1 MNVDNS
7 IMTFLN
13 SEYQMS
19 LPIVCIV
26 GIATSTEI
34 LHQSLSKSTIGLLR
48 IERFKLENSEVW
60 FNRVIEKV
68 NLNKFPVMPHVLL
81 LVIDIS

>member
-1 MNVDNS
+1 
-7 IMTFLN
+7 
-13 SEYQMS
+13 MS

-68 NLNKFPVMPHVLL
+68 NLNKCSSDTYVLL
-81 LVIDIS
+81 LVIRYFLIPQTH

>member
-1 MNVDNS
+1 MR
-7 IMTFLN
+7 L
-13 SEYQMS
+13 SEYRQR

-48 IERFKLENSEVW
+48 IEKFKLEQSEAW
-60 FNRVIEKV
+60 FNRAIEDVWHTK
-68 NLNKFPVMPHVLL
+68 LIVL
-81 LVIDIS
+81 